1 MAALLAKAGP
11 SLSVKTLLDNLQI
24 TSEFESTM
32 AKKWATPVG
41 VFFCEF
47 EFAVTDKKFRPQ
59 VPDHFERYSW
69 HPRSTIQIHLVFVRS
84 TYEYLCQRSRQVR
97 RSYRFNIIS
106 DANSFQ
112 GIS

>member
-47 EFAVTDKKFRPQ
+47 EFAVADRNFGPQ

-69 HPRSTIQIHLVFVRS
+69 HSFSTIQIHLICVRS

-97 RSYRFNIIS
+97 RLHHFNITSDPNPPQSIS
-106 DANSFQ
+106 
-112 GIS
+112 